1 MCETRKS
8 ILDQIAEE
16 VRRCTRCP
24 LQAYRTHAVPG
35 EGDPCTNV
43 MLVGEAPG
51 FNEDLQ
57 GKPFVGAAGNLLNDL
72 LKVAGLSRQKVF
84 ITNVVKCRP
93 PSNRDPEDSEVAAC
107 ESYLLAQ
114 LKAIEPKIV
123 VSLGRHSTR
132 LFFQLAGLSFSS
144 IMQVRGEV
152 KRVIFSGNEFMLLPT
167 LHPAAAL
174 YNPRLRSLIEDDF
187 CFLGELIGE
196 GRGLERWL
204 HG

>member
-1 MCETRKS
+1 MCEARKA
-8 ILDQIAEE
+8 ILDRIAEE

-24 LQAYRTHAVPG
+24 LQAYRTHTVPG
-35 EGDPCTNV
+35 EGDPCTNI

-51 FNEDLQ
+51 YNEDLQ
-57 GKPFVGAAGNLLNDL
+57 GKPFVGAAGNLLNEL

-93 PSNRDPEDSEVAAC
+93 PSNRDPDDSEVAAC
-107 ESYLLAQ
+107 GSYLLAQ

-132 LFFQLAGLSFSS
+132 LFFQLAGLNFSS
-144 IMQVRGEV
+144 IMQARGEV
-152 KRVIFSGNEFMLLPT
+152 KRVIFSGSEFLLLPT

-174 YNPRLRSLIEDDF
+174 YNPRLRSLIEEDF
-187 CFLGELIGE
+187 RLLGELIGE

-204 HG
+204 HE

>member
-1 MCETRKS
+1 MCEVRKA
-8 ILDQIAEE
+8 ILERIAEE

-24 LQAYRTHAVPG
+24 LQAYRTRAVPG
-35 EGDPCTNV
+35 EGNPCTNV

-57 GKPFVGAAGNLLNDL
+57 GKPFVGAAGNLLNEL
-72 LKVAGLSRQKVF
+72 LKVAGLSRQEVF

-93 PSNRDPEDSEVAAC
+93 PGNRDPEDSEIAAC
-107 ESYLLAQ
+107 EPYLIAQ
-114 LKAIEPKIV
+114 LKAIEPKII

-132 LFFQLAGLSFSS
+132 LFFRLAGLDFSS

-152 KRVIFSGNEFMLLPT
+152 RRVAFNGSEYLLLPT

-174 YNPRLRSLIEDDF
+174 YNPRLRGLVEEDF
-187 CFLGELIGE
+187 RLLGELSGK

-204 HG
+204 YG